1 MSVSMIAK
9 VPRWA
14 HLLRA
19 IPAGIRGKG
28 RLSRMLLNH
37 WLPDTAVEIEV
48 GALRFQAPSAREP
61 VAFHLIADGSYDG
74 ETAGV
79 IARALKP
86 DGVFFDVGANIGVL
100 SLQAALKWCPAGRV
114 VGFEASPTVKS
125 YLETNAKLNGAT
137 NFTLMHRAVTAHSG
151 DYLPFFEAPPSKFGM
166 GSLANRFGTTEHRI
180 PTITLDDAATELGIS
195 RVNVIKVDV
204 EGFELGGV
212 SRRDRPAA
220 AVSRASD
227 RV

>member
-1 MSVSMIAK
+1 MIPHRVSGWFRLI
-9 VPRWA
+9 R
-14 HLLRA
+14 L
-19 IPAGIRGKG
+19 IPAGTRGKA
-28 RLSRMLLNH
+28 RLARMILQRL
-37 WLPDTAVEIEV
+37 LPDAPVEITAA
-48 GALRFQAPSAREP
+48 GLRFQAPSAREP